1 LSNKYFCAIIRV
13 TVPHKRGRRNG
24 MTYDIYIRI
33 SDEGAR
39 TKEEVAVQLEEYEK
53 ACRAWAEREGV
64 EVGVVERETNVSG
77 STVVAERRLEHL
89 LVRVEGGESNG
100 ILTPYLDRFGR
111 DQIEGCLA
119 WRRLARADGRLVC
132 VNDGLDSLQ
141 PGAKL
146 NFQIRMAIAEDYLER
161 TRANFIA
168 RQQRAAK
175 VDGKHLGGLPAIGY
189 RRVPKGEPNAGSLV
203 VVEEERKL
211 VRELFHRRARG
222 SNFAELLRWL
232 QAEGIPVKSKT
243 TVKRLLT
250 SRTFL
255 GEVSIQTSVKGEP
268 EILKNAHEPLVTER
282 EWEVAQR
289 RERYPYVRN
298 GSIASQTRL
307 AGLVRCATCGRPMAI
322 CGTAR
327 KNGVRK
333 ASYICTSP
341 VEPKCTRR
349 VGITASTLDAYVGE
363 LLSACFLK
371 REPHV
376 AAIMEGDHRYQDAL
390 EAVEAAKTEVDA
402 YIEAV
407 SVADVGRDSFKRGLD
422 TRKAALAEAR
432 RVLAET
438 PPPKSTKS
446 DRKRKP
452 GPPVTLEEA
461 EPALMR
467 EHNARFISKVV
478 IKPGRRG
485 ARSNPAERAE
495 VWLVGSDTP
504 LDTATVLP
512 ELTVEIEPASAKDV
526 RADLK
531 RAAARGDKSAA
542 DYLAATA
549 ARAS

>member
-1 LSNKYFCAIIRV
+1 V
-13 TVPHKRGRRNG
+13 
-24 MTYDIYIRI
+24 TYDIYVRI

-39 TKEEVAVQLEEYEK
+39 TKKEVAVQLDEYEN
-53 ACRAWAEREGV
+53 ACRSWAEREGV

-77 STVVAERRLEHL
+77 STAVAERRLEQL
-89 LVRVEGGESNG
+89 LVRVERGESNG

-119 WRRLARADGRLVC
+119 WRRLALANGRLVC
-132 VNDGLDSLQ
+132 VNDGLDSSQ

-146 NFQIRMAIAEDYLER
+146 NFQIRMAIAEDYLDR
-161 TRANFIA
+161 TRANFVS

-175 VDGKHLGGLPAIGY
+175 IDGKHLGGLPAIGY
-189 RRVPKGEPNAGSLV
+189 RRVPKGEPNAGSLA
-203 VVEEERKL
+203 VVEEERGL
-211 VRELFHRRARG
+211 VRELFHRRAHG
-222 SNFAELLRWL
+222 ANSAELLRWL
-232 QAEGIPVKSKT
+232 QAEGVPVKSKT
-243 TVKRLLT
+243 TVKRLLK
-250 SRTFL
+250 SRTFC
-255 GEVSIQTSVKGEP
+255 GEVSVQTGVKGEP

-282 EWEVAQR
+282 EWEAAQR
-289 RERYPYVRN
+289 PDRYPYVRN

-349 VGITASTLDAYVGE
+349 VGITASVLDAYVGE
-363 LLSACFLK
+363 LLSACFLN

-376 AAIMEGDHRYQDAL
+376 VAVMEGDHRYEDAL
-390 EAVEAAKTEVDA
+390 AAVEAAKAEVNA
-402 YIEAV
+402 YVETV
-407 SVADVGRDSFKRGLD
+407 SVTDVGRDGFKRGLNA
-422 TRKAALAEAR
+422 RKTALAEAR

-438 PPPKSTKS
+438 PSPKSAQP
-446 DRKRKP
+446 DRKRKS
-452 GPPVTLEEA
+452 GPPVTLDEA
-461 EPALMR
+461 EPALAR

-495 VWLVGSDTP
+495 VYLVGSDAP
-504 LDTATVLP
+504 LNPARVLSQGDTQVLAA
-512 ELTVEIEPASAKDV
+512 L
-526 RADLK
+526 
-531 RAAARGDKSAA
+531 AAAAA
-542 DYLAATA
+542 
-549 ARAS
+549 